1 MDRSWSLSLNISFSG
16 RKGKATLSIWVCKHT
31 SARARPRPRASAA
44 IEEMLSSY
52 KNKRHGSTVEGIST
66 ATTSGELTDVATFK
80 SDFEI

>member
-31 SARARPRPRASAA
+31 SARARSRASAA

-66 ATTSGELTDVATFK
+66 ATTSGELTDVAIFK

>member
-16 RKGKATLSIWVCKHT
+16 RKGKATLSIWVCKHR
-31 SARARPRPRASAA
+31 SAPARERGNRGNAG
-44 IEEMLSSY
+44 SY

-66 ATTSGELTDVATFK
+66 ATTSGELTDVAIFK

>member
-31 SARARPRPRASAA
+31 SARARPRASAA

-66 ATTSGELTDVATFK
+66 ATTSGELTDVAIFK